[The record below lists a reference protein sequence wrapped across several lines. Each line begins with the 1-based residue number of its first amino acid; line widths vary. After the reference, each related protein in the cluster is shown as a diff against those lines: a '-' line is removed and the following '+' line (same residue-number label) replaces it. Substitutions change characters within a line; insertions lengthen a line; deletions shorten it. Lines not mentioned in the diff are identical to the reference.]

1 MKNEG
6 SKALSKRKK
15 IGLENALSGRRG
27 LESALG
33 KDWVCKVKDYLCE
46 KLKDFSKWYSC
57 TRQPA

>member
-1 MKNEG
+1 VKNEG

-33 KDWVCKVKDYLCE
+33 KD
-46 KLKDFSKWYSC
+46 
-57 TRQPA
+57 